1 MIRIPR
7 ARWTVPFLAL
17 GVLAVAGCDD
27 DDPVGPN
34 EGDLRVTV
42 TATGAPADP
51 DGFTV
56 LLDGVDIGDIA
67 AAGGTLDEADLDVGE
82 YDVELDGVAANCT
95 VAGDNPRTVNITRGN
110 LTTTTF
116 AVTCAALTTGT
127 VSVTTVTTGDNLD
140 ADGFEVAVA
149 EGTPQ
154 AIGANATLEVADI
167 AAGDVPVE
175 LTGIAANCTVAE
187 DNPATVTVTAGATA
201 TTTFTVTCAL
211 NTGSAEVT
219 MTTTGTNPDAD
230 GYELTVDGGTP
241 IPVADVNGT
250 VIVPGLSAGDHD
262 FSIGGVAANCT
273 VTGGVDQ
280 TITIVDQQTAAVAY
294 AITCT

>member
-56 LLDGVDIGDIA
+56 LLDGVDIGDVN
-67 AAGGTLDEADLDVGE
+67 AAGGNVDENDLDVGE
-82 YDVELDGVAANCT
+82 YEVELDGVAANCT
-95 VAGDNPRTVNITRGN
+95 GDNPRTVNITRGN

-116 AVTCAALTTGT
+116 AVTCAAAAGGT
-127 VSVTTVTTGDNLD
+127 VSITTVTTGDNPD
-140 ADGFEVAVA
+140 ADGFEVSVA
-149 EGTPQ
+149 GGTPQ
-154 AIGANATLEVADI
+154 AIAANATLDVTDVAP
-167 AAGDVPVE
+167 GDVPVA
-175 LTGIAANCTVAE
+175 LTGVAGNCAVTE
-187 DNPATVTVTAGATA
+187 DNPATVTVTAGGTSA
-201 TTTFTVTCAL
+201 TTFTVTCAL
-211 NTGSAEVT
+211 NAGSAEVT
-219 MTTTGTNPDAD
+219 MTTTGTNQDAD

-250 VIVPGLSAGDHD
+250 VIVPNLTPGDHD
-262 FSIGGVAANCT
+262 FTIGGVAANCT

-294 AITCT
+294 AIACT